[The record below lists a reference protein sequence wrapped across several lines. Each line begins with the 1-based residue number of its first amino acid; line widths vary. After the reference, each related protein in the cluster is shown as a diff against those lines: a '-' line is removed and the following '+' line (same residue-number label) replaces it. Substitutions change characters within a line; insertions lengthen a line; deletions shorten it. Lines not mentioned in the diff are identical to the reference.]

1 MARIK
6 EEIINIDGQDILIT
20 TPTKEDA
27 KEVLEFRKCAYEESD
42 FLLRY
47 PDELNITEEQQ
58 GNFLDKMIESQLNVF
73 ICLKVG
79 NKIIAN
85 SNVNGNDK
93 RKCRHIGSI
102 GISIRKDYWG
112 KGLGTKLF
120 EKILEW
126 ADEMNISR
134 LTLEVDATNERGIA
148 LYKKF
153 GFEIEGTHKM
163 TTRLS
168 DGTFRDSYSMARIA
182 E

>member
-1 MARIK
+1 MSRITD
-6 EEIINIDGQDILIT
+6 EIINIDGEEILIT

-27 KEVLEFRKCAYEESD
+27 KEMLEFRKCVYEETD

-47 PDELNITEEQQ
+47 PDEVSETVEQQ
-58 GNFLDKMIESQLNVF
+58 GNFLDKMLESELNVF

-85 SNVNGNDK
+85 ANVNGNDK

-102 GISIRKDYWG
+102 GISIRKEYWG

-126 ADEMNISR
+126 SDKMNISR

-163 TTRLS
+163 ATKVS
-168 DGTFRDSYSMARIA
+168 DGTFRDSYSMARITK
-182 E
+182 